1 MEEGMRDLK
10 IPATKV
16 ESGEDFCRI
25 LLYWHKSFADW
36 SKEER
41 IKTCYIYVCY
51 CYVNEI
57 PVTNASL
64 RVRFGLEER
73 NKTLVSRVIKDTVT
87 AGLIKLFDET
97 TAPRYYKYIPYWA

>member
-1 MEEGMRDLK
+1 MYIEIL
-10 IPATKV
+10 
-16 ESGEDFCRI
+16 CRI